1 MSAESVKK
9 LDEVTIRLAGDS
21 GDGMQLVGTELTN
34 TSALFGNDVGTLPDY
49 PAEIRAPIGT
59 LAGVSGFQL
68 HIGSYDIHTPGDE
81 VDVLVAMNPAALKA
95 NIKALKPNGVL
106 IINAESFDEK
116 GLKLA
121 ACTTNPLEDGS
132 LDGFQTFKVQMESH
146 TKAALKETGLDF
158 REMERSKNFFALG
171 MIYWLFNRPMDTTIK
186 FLQEKFAKKPKLAE
200 ANILALRAGHSYC
213 AATEA
218 FVHSYEVQPAKLPPG
233 KYRNLGGNEATAL
246 GFIAAAQKSGLE
258 LFLGSYPITPA
269 SDILHT
275 LAKYKNFGVKT
286 FQAEDEIAAVA
297 AAIGASFAGDLSIT
311 STSGPGLCLKSEA
324 INLAVMAELPLVIID
339 VQRAGPSTG
348 LPTKT
353 EQSDLL
359 QAMYGRNG
367 ESPMPV
373 IAASRPGDCFET
385 AYEAARIAIKYMT
398 PVILLT
404 DGYIGNGAEPWR
416 IPDPNSL
423 PAFTAKHPTAKEGFA
438 PYLRDEKTL
447 ARPWVIPG
455 TPGLEHRIGGLEKK
469 SVTGTVN
476 YEPENHDYMCRIRAE
491 KVSRIV
497 DDIPPTEIF
506 GDESGELLVVGW
518 GGTYGAIR
526 TGVERSQ
533 KNGLKVSRL
542 HLHWINPFPK
552 DFGDIL
558 KRFKHVLVPEVN
570 LGQLVKLIRAEYLID
585 AVSFSKITG
594 QPFTAGEIERKIA
607 EILSTKR

>member
-1 MSAESVKK
+1 MSGSVKK

-95 NIKALKPNGVL
+95 NIKSLKPNGVL

-121 ACTTNPLEDGS
+121 ACATNPLDDGS

-146 TKAALKETGLDF
+146 TKAALKDTGLDF

-186 FLQEKFAKKPKLAE
+186 FLQEKFSKKPKLAE

-297 AAIGASFAGDLSIT
+297 AAIGASFAGDLAIT

-385 AYEAARIAIKYMT
+385 AYEASRIAIKYMT

-423 PAFTAKHPTAKEGFA
+423 PAFIAKHPTAKEGFA

-506 GDESGELLVVGW
+506 GDASGELLVVGW

-533 KNGLKVSRL
+533 QRGMKVSRL

-552 DFGDIL
+552 DFGEIL
-558 KRFKHVLVPEVN
+558 KRFKQVLVPEVN

-585 AVSFSKITG
+585 AVSLSKITG

-607 EILSTKR
+607 EMLSKK